1 MPYQLSKQKYL
12 QKYGYLKREVYTN
25 IRHQINM
32 VVVVPALAEDGQ
44 IDTLIESLQ
53 NQDIELLHQVLF
65 LFVVNNPED
74 AEPEIEANNTRVILR
89 LRKII
94 NNPHTNLQIGYIDC
108 SSRGM
113 AMPVKDAGVGLARKT
128 GMDAALNLFSMPGKD
143 NVLVCLDAD
152 CEVSTNYLNELF
164 ITFRAGKAKTAA
176 VRFEHRLPEE
186 ALARHSIIAY
196 ELFLLHYQ
204 LGMRLAESYY
214 SYHSVGST
222 IACTA
227 ETYIKCEGMNM
238 LKAGEDFYFLQK
250 AAKLAKI
257 QLLANAVV
265 YPSARRSVRVP
276 FGTGQRIDSYLRAGE
291 PDYSVH
297 NMQSFLIVKKW
308 LNLFTRMADQS
319 PVEII
324 IESEKISRHLSA
336 FLVERGF
343 LVSWAKIQKNG
354 GDIAKQQRVWF
365 DAFKTMMLLHHLR
378 DSAFPDVQTF
388 DGMDE
393 MFQIYGQMPPV
404 RLDNG
409 IPETRI
415 QEEYLE
421 QTRKLVWNNAT

>member
-32 VVVVPALAEDGQ
+32 VIVVPALAEDGQ

-53 NQDIELLHQVLF
+53 KQDTELLHQVLF

-74 AEPEIEANNTRVILR
+74 AEPEIEDNNARVILK
-89 LRKII
+89 LRKLI
-94 NNPHTNLQIGYIDC
+94 NNQDTKLQIGFIDC
-108 SSRGM
+108 SSHGM

-128 GMDAALNLFSMPGKD
+128 GMDTALDLFSIPGKD
-143 NVLVCLDAD
+143 NILVCLDAD

-164 ITFRAGKAKTAA
+164 RAFRAGKAKIAA

-204 LGMRLAESYY
+204 LGMRLTDSYY
-214 SYHSVGST
+214 NYHSVGST

-257 QLLANAVV
+257 QLLADAVV

-308 LNLFTRMADQS
+308 LSLFNNMADQ
-319 PVEII
+319 PVLEII
-324 IESEKISRHLSA
+324 KESEKISKQLSA

-343 LVSWAKIQKNG
+343 VASWAKIQKNG
-354 GDIAKQQRVWF
+354 GDIAKQLIVWF

-388 DGMDE
+388 EGLDD
-393 MFQIYGQMPPV
+393 MFQLFGLVPPL
-404 RLDNG
+404 RQDSG
-409 IPETRI
+409 IPATRI

-421 QTRKLVWNNAT
+421 RTRKLVWNKAT